1 MKKNDIQK
9 ATFQRYLEAS
19 GIIRKLFGN
28 IQLKDMNDIVVQRK
42 IDEYAKKRSHST
54 TRSLLIKVKMALRD
68 AYAHGYLTNDFAEL
82 VKPRVKE
89 LSKRNETKQSVIHYG
104 LPKAKNIS
112 TSTHRG
118 RISCARLSSFRNRYA
133 KRRIGLT

>member
-1 MKKNDIQK
+1 VKKNDIQK

-68 AYAHGYLTNDFAEL
+68 AYARGYLTNDFAEL
-82 VKPRVKE
+82 VKPRGKE
-89 LSKRNETKQSVIHYG
+89 LSKRNKALSITDFQKLRTYLLAHTEEEFHVLVLVALETGIR
-104 LPKAKNIS
+104 
-112 TSTHRG
+112 RG
-118 RISCARLSSFRNRYA
+118 EL
-133 KRRIGLT
+133 G

>member
-28 IQLKDMNDIVVQRK
+28 IQLKDMNDIAVQRK

-68 AYAHGYLTNDFAEL
+68 AYARGYLTNDFAEL
-82 VKPRVKE
+82 VKPRGKE
-89 LSKRNETKQSVIHYG
+89 LSKRNKALSITDFQ
-104 LPKAKNIS
+104 AKNIS

>member
-68 AYAHGYLTNDFAEL
+68 AYARGYLTNDFAE
-82 VKPRVKE
+82 
-89 LSKRNETKQSVIHYG
+89 H
-104 LPKAKNIS
+104 
-112 TSTHRG
+112 
-118 RISCARLSSFRNRYA
+118 
-133 KRRIGLT
+133 